1 MQTTYYQTSNF
12 IQHPGN
18 MIDLTEF
25 RRRAMAQRDSLA
37 RQPEFLC
44 PPEEAEVWEEEP
56 AFRPVLLEITPE
68 ERRRARRER
77 RAWRLDACA
86 SLAVILMTAVFALR
100 MLL

>member
-12 IQHPGN
+12 IQHSGN

-37 RQPEFLC
+37 RQPQED
-44 PPEEAEVWEEEP
+44 PWDAGEEP
-56 AFRPVLLEITPE
+56 AFRPVVLEITPE
-68 ERRRARRER
+68 ERRRARQER
-77 RAWRLDACA
+77 QAWRLDACA